1 MDPKGV
7 IQGPFSSKEV
17 LKWADAGFFTP
28 DQQVEHSQHSH
39 RPLIISASA
48 HWRISHHLK
57 QIHLQS
63 VFLGLLL
70 HAGAARWRGEICVI
84 AGLYA

>member
-28 DQQVEHSQHSH
+28 DQQVETANAPTALLTSV
-39 RPLIISASA
+39 ISASA
-48 HWRISHHLK
+48 
-57 QIHLQS
+57 
-63 VFLGLLL
+63 
-70 HAGAARWRGEICVI
+70 
-84 AGLYA
+84 